1 MNPITLL
8 LTLQS
13 FRAVVVRYLA
23 DRAPELESAF
33 RQFDAACEEL
43 KARYMDEATK
53 INKQP
58 ERESTN
64 TIATHGFDA
73 QGQNTLIAVRGSTD
87 IPRDYHVME
96 TAIELYYAAVVR
108 KQTNVTPLLLW
119 KHIMGSE
126 FRTPPDTDPD
136 FGMTFLRDIYEQLRL
151 AWHDQNTA
159 HPGTRHFG
167 LESALHRLANMLGE
181 IPSPWW
187 QEPGQKLPQ
196 LAKQGESLGAPY
208 PDYPEWCKT
217 YRERLAY
224 QHGVADGRAYIP
236 GGLSSY
242 PALVAPHVFQ
252 YAEELFVAFD
262 PTDGGSSV
270 LGAWRMK
277 SEAVEA
283 TQTAAA
289 GPVTSGEPA

>member
-1 MNPITLL
+1 MNAITLL

-33 RQFDAACEEL
+33 RQFDAACDEL

-58 ERESTN
+58 DRQSTN
-64 TIATHGFDA
+64 TIATQGFDEK
-73 QGQNTLIAVRGSTD
+73 GQNTLIAVRGSTD

-108 KQTNVTPLLLW
+108 KQTNITPLLLW

-126 FRTPPDTDPD
+126 FRTPPDTDPW
-136 FGMTFLRDIYEQLRL
+136 GRALRL
-151 AWHDQNTA
+151 EN
-159 HPGTRHFG
+159 
-167 LESALHRLANMLGE
+167 L
-181 IPSPWW
+181 
-187 QEPGQKLPQ
+187 LPQ
-196 LAKQGESLGAPY
+196 LAKQGECLGAPY

-217 YRERLAY
+217 YRERRAY
-224 QHGVADGRAYIP
+224 QHGIADGRAYTP

-270 LGAWRMK
+270 LGAWRTK
-277 SEAVEA
+277 SEAVQA
-283 TQTAAA
+283 TQAAA
-289 GPVTSGEPA
+289 DGPLVSGELA